1 MCGTCSPRLKYKQG
15 WACAQPHNVPGAGET
30 VHTKE
35 RASEGSIGLFL
46 GLALGGRARID
57 TTVPDAPWTDGSFS
71 TRNSARVVTLLSTVA
86 KSPLSSLAPRI
97 RFRLAA
103 HACRGA
109 LSDSFSSRPPLSR
122 TLPHTQTTSRHDQEE
137 NRWGVAYAFLGPVC
151 WYEKPTPLPSPLR
164 QAAVRGRHLPVW

>member
-103 HACRGA
+103 YACRGT
-109 LSDSFSSRPPLSR
+109 LSDSRLTRHSPARSLTLTRPAG
-122 TLPHTQTTSRHDQEE
+122 TTRRKTGGHNE
-137 NRWGVAYAFLGPVC
+137 NNP
-151 WYEKPTPLPSPLR
+151 
-164 QAAVRGRHLPVW
+164 RGTIPGHCHNSHCS